1 QKPVGMRSG
10 GLTGGFS
17 AASAATPVNR
27 SMGGGV
33 GRISSGFGRRSLRN
47 LGASKRIS
55 MSREHCSARS
65 GYSYGS
71 DHSRLTHGVGGD
83 GFGFGGECGP
93 GGIQGVTVNK
103 HFLVPLNLEI
113 DPSMQRVRQEEKD
126 QIKSLNKFASFIDKV
141 RHLPLHPQ
149 QNKLKALGGDRL
161 QLSSELK
168 TMQDALED
176 FKSRYKEEI
185 NKHITAENDFVL
197 DADAAYVNKVE
208 MGTKGAALTDE
219 INFLR
224 ALYEAELS
232 QMQAQISNTSVVP
245 IIAEVKAPYEDIAN
259 WSQTEAES
267 WYQSKLQLTA
277 GRHGDELYNTK
288 REISE
293 TNRLI
298 QWLHSEI
305 DSIKKQART
314 YLQTAI
320 ADAEQCEEMAIKDAR
335 SKLAELE
342 DALQKDKADLARQ
355 LREYQLMNVKL
366 ALDIEI
372 ATYRKLLE
380 GEESSPWFP
389 ITAVVSSGSSYGGG
403 NTLGLEADFS
413 NGLSMGESGAGS
425 SGGSCLVGGST
436 SGAGSSSSMRFV
448 STSTTRKS

>member
-1 QKPVGMRSG
+1 CQHTKPMS
-10 GLTGGFS
+10 S
-17 AASAATPVNR
+17 ANGAAVLL
-27 SMGGGV
+27 GGGV

-168 TMQDALED
+168 TMQD
-176 FKSRYKEEI
+176 EETS
-185 NKHITAENDFVL
+185 NSSSLVVAP

-380 GEESSPWFP
+380 GEE
-389 ITAVVSSGSSYGGG
+389 TVVSSGSSYGGG

>member
-1 QKPVGMRSG
+1 MRSG
-10 GLTGGFS
+10 GLTGGFTS
-17 AASAATPVNR
+17 APCPRPTTV
-27 SMGGGV
+27 GGGV

-149 QNKLKALGGDRL
+149 QNKL
-161 QLSSELK
+161 SSELK

-197 DADAAYVNKVE
+197 AQ
-208 MGTKGAALTDE
+208 
-219 INFLR
+219 
-224 ALYEAELS
+224 EAVKTLGPRMNLFDLQELS

-305 DSIKKQART
+305 DSIKKQHAS
-314 YLQTAI
+314 LQTAI